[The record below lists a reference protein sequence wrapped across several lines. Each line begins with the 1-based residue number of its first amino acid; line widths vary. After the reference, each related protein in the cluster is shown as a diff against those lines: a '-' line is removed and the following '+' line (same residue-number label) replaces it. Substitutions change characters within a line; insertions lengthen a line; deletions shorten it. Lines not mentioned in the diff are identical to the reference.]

1 MSNSILSQCS
11 IIILAEPS
19 SNLEFVYN
27 PQYKRMLMI
36 SALFGL
42 YFYYFP
48 STFEYQMTPLSFA
61 MGTSERYQQDTSL
74 LSSDNHDM

>member
-1 MSNSILSQCS
+1 
-11 IIILAEPS
+11 
-19 SNLEFVYN
+19 
-27 PQYKRMLMI
+27 MLMI

-61 MGTSERYQQDTSL
+61 MGTSEQYQQDTSL